1 MCSTC
6 GYGNYIA
13 AACSATSNTQC
24 EPCSTCPP
32 LHYAARSCGLG
43 RDVLCSPC
51 TYCEFP
57 DAEIKAAC
65 EADKLYRPW
74 QEANCCVG
82 PKGKK
87 VECKDVDRAQLLQ
100 TAIDGRHHWTFPGS
114 TSPRID
120 TKRIPNIQF
129 PRGY

>member
-1 MCSTC
+1 M
-6 GYGNYIA
+6 
-13 AACSATSNTQC
+13 
-24 EPCSTCPP
+24 
-32 LHYAARSCGLG
+32 
-43 RDVLCSPC
+43 LCNPC

-57 DAEIKAAC
+57 DAQIRAAC

-87 VECKDVDRAQLLQ
+87 VRVHNISFILPFPLFLKFFVHSLLQVECKDVDRAQLLQ

-129 PRGY
+129 PRAY